1 MIKDIGQ
8 RISAQRMAKG
18 ITQEE
23 LAELSALSRIS
34 IARYETGR
42 IEPSAQALNKI
53 ADALET
59 TTDELLGRGDRLS
72 PFIGINRGA
81 VPIVGSIAC
90 GQLVTPDTNPEGYA
104 DLPEGVSADFALQC
118 KGDSMNPT
126 FIDGDLV
133 LIRQQPEVENG
144 QIAAVGVDGETTL
157 KRIYKTDSGFMLVP
171 DNPAFTPMIFQA
183 VDNFTVFGRAV
194 GYVRLY

>member
-1 MIKDIGQ
+1 
-8 RISAQRMAKG
+8 MAKG

-104 DLPEGVSADFALQC
+104 DLPEGVRADFALRC

-126 FIDGDLV
+126 FIDGDFV

-144 QIAAVGVDGETTL
+144 QIAAVGVDGETML
-157 KRIYKTDSGFMLVP
+157 KHIYKQPEGVLCVS
-171 DNPAFTPMIFQA
+171 DNPKFAPQFFPA
-183 VDNFTVFGRAV
+183 NSAPVVYGLAV
-194 GYVRLY
+194 GFVRNL